1 MIYFLRH
8 AEGTGQAPE
17 APLAPEGHAAARALV
32 PTLEGLAINA
42 VWSSPYARARE
53 TVAPFAA
60 AAGLPIHE
68 DDRLSE
74 RRHGPVPD
82 GMWGEE
88 ARQLFADPNA
98 APFGGESR
106 NDLIARAEELVA
118 DILAEPGTTLVGC
131 HGFWLATYLSTK
143 GAPATEA
150 FWRAIKRP
158 ALFAV
163 RVDGFEEIPL

>member
-8 AEGTGQAPE
+8 AIGTGHAPE
-17 APLAPEGHAAARALV
+17 TPLAPEGHAAARALV
-32 PTLEGLAINA
+32 PQLEGLGIDT

-53 TVAPFAA
+53 TVAPFVAKAA
-60 AAGLPIHE
+60 LPIRE
-68 DDRLSE
+68 DGRLSE
-74 RRHGPVPD
+74 RRHGPVPE

-88 ARQLFADPNA
+88 VRQLYADPDA

-106 NDLIARAEELVA
+106 NDLIARAKRLVA
-118 DILAEPGTTLVGC
+118 DIAAEPGTALVGC

-163 RVDGFEEIPL
+163 GAEGFEEITI